1 MQIDRNAP
9 DAAWQLETAR
19 MSAAAAAPA
28 PAQNPAPANDKNKV
42 NIKKEVKKKPKVCLT
57 IFYIGFHGKY
67 LNKIIFINMSC
78 VDLNISQIMGNNF
91 MDQSCQHFLN
101 VPVYFQQNRLNSNLQ
116 TQVVNIFWK
125 LIRYLDIFL

>member
-42 NIKKEVKKKPKVCLT
+42 NIKKEVKKKPKVRLK

-78 VDLNISQIMGNNF
+78 VDLK
-91 MDQSCQHFLN
+91 
-101 VPVYFQQNRLNSNLQ
+101 YFSDNG
-116 TQVVNIFWK
+116 K
-125 LIRYLDIFL
+125 

>member
-28 PAQNPAPANDKNKV
+28 QNPAPAPANDKNKV
-42 NIKKEVKKKPKVCLT
+42 NIKKEVKKKPKACLT

-78 VDLNISQIMGNNF
+78 VDLK
-91 MDQSCQHFLN
+91 
-101 VPVYFQQNRLNSNLQ
+101 YFSDNG
-116 TQVVNIFWK
+116 K
-125 LIRYLDIFL
+125 

>member
-19 MSAAAAAPA
+19 MSAATAAPA
-28 PAQNPAPANDKNKV
+28 PTPAQNPAPAPANDKNKV
-42 NIKKEVKKKPKVCLT
+42 NIKKEVKKKPKVRLK

-78 VDLNISQIMGNNF
+78 VDLK
-91 MDQSCQHFLN
+91 
-101 VPVYFQQNRLNSNLQ
+101 YFTDNG
-116 TQVVNIFWK
+116 K
-125 LIRYLDIFL
+125 